1 MQAPSLS
8 WGSFGHG
15 GLLLTLKH
23 QWCSPMPSH
32 ATNPTWPTPASNFHP
47 CQETIPFP
55 KGSKP
60 FRSLLGISANP
71 SSPLGWL
78 KLHPK
83 APPPNPKG
91 SAVDTEL
98 FSPGPSMATASPFWI
113 PNAAQR
119 QMVRGWV
126 MFVLLTLSLCPT
138 GPLGLF
144 SLLVQLGGKK
154 GHPGQ
159 TIPLTSFSTVF
170 KAPDQKTQMVLNVHE
185 QPLNSGLLLC
195 SLN

>member
-1 MQAPSLS
+1 
-8 WGSFGHG
+8 
-15 GLLLTLKH
+15 
-23 QWCSPMPSH
+23 MPSH
-32 ATNPTWPTPASNFHP
+32 ATNPTWRTPTSNFHP

-78 KLHPK
+78 KLHSK

-98 FSPGPSMATASPFWI
+98 FSPGPSMATASPFWT

-126 MFVLLTLSLCPT
+126 MFVLLTLSLFQRVHWGYFHCWCSWEAKR
-138 GPLGLF
+138 GIQAKQSLLLHFQLF
-144 SLLVQLGGKK
+144 SK
-154 GHPGQ
+154 
-159 TIPLTSFSTVF
+159 PLIR
-170 KAPDQKTQMVLNVHE
+170 KPRW
-185 QPLNSGLLLC
+185 C
-195 SLN
+195 